1 MADRSTTSRPQRWD
15 SPFDTDMG
23 DPDVARMLLM
33 APFSEMDP
41 DRFPSNLPLE
51 GIVRNDTRL
60 RRYERGDMVVR
71 AGDYGN
77 SAFLIV
83 SGDVGVVL
91 PPGLSADSLGHSETR
106 KHGVFSTLRR
116 YFKKSSYPEVRLAD
130 GKYITNEVATRGTGE
145 STQVYL
151 KDTAKILATHEVATL
166 SGGDMFGEVAA
177 MARIQRNASV
187 FALDDVELLEV
198 RWQAL
203 RDIRRQV
210 DSFRQ
215 YIDDLYR
222 KRNLITHLKEI
233 KAFQFLDDDAMA
245 EITKHTLFESYGN
258 FDWHTAFKRKKSAG
272 QLTPGAEESPIVS
285 EGDYPD
291 GLLFVRSGFAKI
303 TKRINNGSRAVSIL
317 SQGGIF
323 GLEEILHNSLRDE
336 SIAYQTGL
344 NALGYA
350 DILRVPTSII
360 EQIVIP
366 SLPAKLFE
374 TMESNL
380 QFSVKANLDN
390 SGQSALDSDFLEFS
404 VDNRFI
410 NGTATMMIDLDRCV
424 RCDECVHA
432 CADTHQGNPRF
443 ARHGKQHDNQMITNS
458 CMHCVDPV
466 CMIGCPTGA
475 IHRSELGGEVVINDQ
490 SCIGCGTC
498 ANSCPYDNIRLVEVR
513 GQEGAILIDE
523 TTRTP
528 ILKATKCDL
537 CYNLPHGPACQN
549 ACPHGALVRM
559 NMTDSTALSEWL
571 NK

>member
-15 SPFDTDMG
+15 SPFDTNMG
-23 DPDVARMLLM
+23 DPDVTRMLLM
-33 APFSEMDP
+33 SPFSEMDP
-41 DRFPSNLPLE
+41 ARFPSNLPLD
-51 GIVRNDTRL
+51 GIVRNDTRI
-60 RRYERGDMVVR
+60 RRYERGEIIVR

-77 SAFLIV
+77 SAFLIIA
-83 SGDVGVVL
+83 GDVGVIL
-91 PPGLSADSLGHSETR
+91 PPGLSADSLGHSETL
-106 KHGVFSTLRR
+106 KHGVWSALMR
-116 YFKKSSYPEVRLAD
+116 YFKKSVYPEVRHTD
-130 GKYITNEVATRGTGE
+130 GKYITNEVATKGSGE
-145 STQVYL
+145 FTRVFL
-151 KDTAKILATHEVATL
+151 KDTDKILAEHDIATL
-166 SGGDMFGEVAA
+166 TAGNMFGEVAA
-177 MARIQRNASV
+177 MARVQRNASV
-187 FALDDVELLEV
+187 VALEDVELLEI

-210 DSFRQ
+210 DSFRL
-215 YIDDLYR
+215 YIDNLYR
-222 KRNLITHLKEI
+222 KQNLITHLKEI
-233 KAFQFLDDDAMA
+233 EVFQFLDDDAIA

-258 FDWHTAFKRKKSAG
+258 FDWHTSFKRKKSAG
-272 QLTPGAEESPIVS
+272 QLTPGAEESPIVA

-323 GLEEILHNSLRDE
+323 GLEEILHNSQHAE
-336 SIAYQTGL
+336 PIAYQTGL

-366 SLPAKLFE
+366 SLPENLFE
-374 TMESNL
+374 TMESKL
-380 QFSVKANLDN
+380 QFSTQANL
-390 SGQSALDSDFLEFS
+390 STTSHTALDSDFLEFS

-432 CADTHQGNPRF
+432 CASTHQGNPRF
-443 ARHGKQHDNQMITNS
+443 ARHGKQHDNQMITNA

-475 IHRSELGGEVVINDQ
+475 IHRSELGGEVVISDQ
-490 SCIGCGTC
+490 ACIGCGTC

-513 GQEGAILIDE
+513 SQEGTILIDE
-523 TTRTP
+523 KTRTP

-537 CYNLPHGPACQN
+537 CYNLPHGPACEN

-559 NMTDSTALSEWL
+559 NMSDSVVLSEWL

>member
-1 MADRSTTSRPQRWD
+1 MSDVN
-15 SPFDTDMG
+15 
-23 DPDVARMLLM
+23 VARMFQLGS
-33 APFSEMDP
+33 FSEMDP
-41 DRFPSNLPLE
+41 SRFPANLPLE
-51 GIVRNDTRL
+51 GIIRNDTRI
-60 RRYERGDMVVR
+60 RHFRKGDLVVR

-77 SAFLIV
+77 SSFMIV
-83 SGDVGVVL
+83 QGEVGVIL
-91 PPGLSADSLGHSETR
+91 PPGLPEHMLGHSETR
-106 KHGVFSTLRR
+106 KHGFWSTLKRCV
-116 YFKKSSYPEVRLAD
+116 KKPGYPEVRVAG
-130 GKYITNEVATRGTGE
+130 GKYITNQLATRDSGE
-145 STQVYL
+145 DTQVYL
-151 KDTAKILATHEVATL
+151 KDVDSILSKHEVATL
-166 SGGDMFGEVAA
+166 KTGDMFGEVAA
-177 MARIQRNASV
+177 LTRTQRNASV
-187 FALDDVELLEV
+187 FAKEETELLEI

-215 YIDDLYR
+215 YVDGLYR
-222 KRNLITHLKEI
+222 KRNLITHLREI
-233 KAFQFLDDDAMA
+233 DAFQYLDDEAMN
-245 EITKHTLFESYGN
+245 EIARHTLFESHGN
-258 FDWHTAFKRKKSAG
+258 FDWHTSFKRSKAANQLSAG
-272 QLTPGAEESPIVS
+272 TEESVIVA

-291 GLLFVRSGFAKI
+291 GLLFVRSGFGKI
-303 TKRINNGSRAVSIL
+303 TKRINNGSKTVSVI
-317 SQGGIF
+317 SSGGIF
-323 GLEEILHNSLRDE
+323 GLEEILHNSRHE
-336 SIAYQTGL
+336 ETISYQTGL

-360 EQIVIP
+360 EQLVIP
-366 SLPAKLFE
+366 SLPPGMFSE
-374 TMESNL
+374 MESKL
-380 QFSVKANLDN
+380 QFSVQAHQDTTSQTDRD
-390 SGQSALDSDFLEFS
+390 SGFLEFS

-432 CADTHQGNPRF
+432 CARTHQGNPRF
-443 ARHGKQHDNQMITNS
+443 IRHGKQHDNQMIVNA

-498 ANSCPYDNIRLVEVR
+498 ANSCPYDNIRMVEIR
-513 GQEGAILIDE
+513 GQTGAVLLDE
-523 TTRTP
+523 STRTP

-559 NMTDSTALSEWL
+559 NMSDSAALSSWL